1 MFLTRRGQTLHT
13 AISQLGVSS
22 EYMRSKIRVCV
33 EEMVAM
39 EQRLAAKLHQL
50 EGGDPSAPAPDL
62 DEDTPSAPAEE
73 GEETAPSAPALI
85 QTFLTPECVVCLEQK
100 VRLLVPAGCNDTWQ
114 IISTFV
120 LSN

>member
-50 EGGDPSAPAPDL
+50 EGGDPSAPAPQRQRLWKPHTD
-62 DEDTPSAPAEE
+62 DDDDDSGAPGRGAAPH
-73 GEETAPSAPALI
+73 GPRARSSQRETA
-85 QTFLTPECVVCLEQK
+85 
-100 VRLLVPAGCNDTWQ
+100 
-114 IISTFV
+114 
-120 LSN
+120 